1 MDASPPHRGSSDSA
15 NDAADFPDC
24 AFVATGMF
32 SGADVVFGEGDARET
47 SLSDA
52 ATQQPDGVD
61 MFVARYNADGGY

>member
-1 MDASPPHRGSSDSA
+1 
-15 NDAADFPDC
+15 
-24 AFVATGMF
+24 MF